1 MADIKKD
8 SEELR
13 KLKRRVEKLEME
25 VEQLKKKDRD
35 NTAIEIVTWV
45 VAVLELATAIIAF
58 AASLAS

>member
-1 MADIKKD
+1 MAAIKKD

-13 KLKRRVEKLEME
+13 KLKRRVKELEME

-45 VAVLELATAIIAF
+45 VAVLELATAIIALV
-58 AASLAS
+58 ASLAS